1 LSATRLWSALA
12 GAADAPPQYVGRAQ
26 CAPCHAEQAAHWK
39 GSQHDLAMQEATES
53 SVLGDFNDAT
63 FEQFGVDVA
72 LGATP

>member
-1 LSATRLWSALA
+1 
-12 GAADAPPQYVGRAQ
+12 
-26 CAPCHAEQAAHWK
+26 
-39 GSQHDLAMQEATES
+39 MQEATES